1 MCSNAPGIS
10 LKQNLQNRGN
20 YISCHVLSNFPEIKT
35 DIKKS
40 HYDLQRK

>member
-20 YISCHVLSNFPEIKT
+20 YISCHVLLKFTEITADVRQKFT
-35 DIKKS
+35 
-40 HYDLQRK
+40 L